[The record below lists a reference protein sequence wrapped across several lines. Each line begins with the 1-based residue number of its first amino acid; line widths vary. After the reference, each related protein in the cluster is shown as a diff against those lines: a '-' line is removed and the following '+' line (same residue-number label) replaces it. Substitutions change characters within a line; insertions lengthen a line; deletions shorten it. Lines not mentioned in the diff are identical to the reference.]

1 MVRLTVTVNQDG
13 VALPPELLRLTRG
26 ECKIAVPFYQKWI
39 TIFNIDRP
47 QMVADNNRRA
57 LNGAYA
63 TAAGYWLIRAT
74 PFLVPGGI
82 VGSFF
87 PLLSLVLL
95 VPGGCLLLLVIV
107 RLVQAF
113 RFYPHWSMRRIRTT
127 RRHPNIY
134 E

>member
-1 MVRLTVTVNQDG
+1 MTLNQDG
-13 VALPPELLRLTRG
+13 LALPPELLRLTRG
-26 ECKIAVPFYQKWI
+26 ERKLAVRIYQKWM
-39 TIFNIDRP
+39 TIFNTDRP

-74 PFLVPGGI
+74 PFLVAGGI

-95 VPGGCLLLLVIV
+95 TPGGCLLLLGIFRV
-107 RLVQAF
+107 VQAF

-127 RRHPNIY
+127 RRHPSIY